1 MGIVSCIM
9 HTVVMLYWCIAYG
22 GTNLLGDRHVELV
35 LGQVLDLAGL
45 EAGDLPAHVHH
56 ARVAAHVGDVR
67 PAVTVQ
73 LPPDGSEVQPVLHL
87 HLLEVDLKVK

>member
-1 MGIVSCIM
+1 MS
-9 HTVVMLYWCIAYG
+9 LYH
-22 GTNLLGDRHVELV
+22 LFSHRHIQLI
-35 LGQVLDLAGL
+35 LGQVLDLAGS
-45 EAGDLPAHVHH
+45 EPRDLPPHAHHTGVP
-56 ARVAAHVGDVR
+56 AHVGDVR